1 MKHELLER
9 TAIVT
14 GASRGLGRELAKSLV
29 QQGAHVAL
37 VARGSAA
44 LEETTAALRGL
55 RVDDPQKIVPYP
67 VDLRDTA
74 DIHTFVTACRRD
86 FPGIDILVNN
96 AAIQGPIGPF
106 EKLDFEAWENT
117 FKVDFLAVARLCQLV
132 IPDMRKRG
140 GGKIINLS
148 GGGATGPRPDFSAY
162 ASAKVALVRLT
173 ETLAVELRE
182 DHIDVNCVAPGA
194 MNTQM
199 LEEILAAGPEAAR
212 FEHGRAREQKE
223 SGGASLQKA
232 ADLILFL
239 ASKSSNGISGR
250 LLSAIWD
257 DWQSLPQRRDV
268 LAASDVYTLR
278 RIVPGDRGLSW

>member
-1 MKHELLER
+1 MEHELLER

-14 GASRGLGRELAKSLV
+14 GASRGLGREVAKSLV
-29 QQGAHVAL
+29 QRGANLAL
-37 VARGSAA
+37 VARSSSA
-44 LEETTAALRGL
+44 LEEAAIVLRSV
-55 RVDDPQKIVPYP
+55 RVSEKQKIVSYP
-67 VDLRDTA
+67 VDLRNSSEIQIFA
-74 DIHTFVTACRRD
+74 ASCRRD
-86 FPGIDILVNN
+86 FSGIDILVNN

-106 EKLDFEAWENT
+106 EKLDFDAWENT
-117 FKVDFLAVARLCQLV
+117 FKVDFLAVARLCQAV

-148 GGGATGPRPDFSAY
+148 GGGATAPRPDFSAY
-162 ASAKVALVRLT
+162 AAAKTALVRLT
-173 ETLAVELRE
+173 ETLALELRE
-182 DHIDVNCVAPGA
+182 DHIEVNCVSPGA

-212 FEHGRAREQKE
+212 FEHARAREQKE
-223 SGGASLQKA
+223 SGGASLEKA
-232 ADLILFL
+232 AELIVFL
-239 ASKSSNGISGR
+239 ATSASNGITGR

-257 DWQSLPQRRDV
+257 DWRTLPQKRDV